1 MSHPANDELREN
13 QHDDAPPAMYNVYR
27 YPHGISL
34 NGREYLLDDA
44 GDVMLFPSE
53 ENAFKFV
60 SDALRQVG
68 DLDVDADDL
77 TQDEIE
83 DKFGYYV
90 ELDLADWIGDR
101 DE

>member
-1 MSHPANDELREN
+1 
-13 QHDDAPPAMYNVYR
+13 MYNVYR

-44 GDVMLFPSE
+44 GDVMLFPSV

-60 SDALRQVG
+60 SDALRQIG
-68 DLDVDADDL
+68 DLDIDADDL

-83 DKFGYYV
+83 DKFGFYI
-90 ELDLADWIGDR
+90 ELDLADWVGDR